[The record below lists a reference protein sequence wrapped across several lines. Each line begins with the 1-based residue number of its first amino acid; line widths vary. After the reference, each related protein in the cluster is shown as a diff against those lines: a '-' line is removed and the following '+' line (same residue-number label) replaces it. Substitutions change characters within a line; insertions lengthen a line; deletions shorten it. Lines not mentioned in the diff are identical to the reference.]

1 MIVSSGATE
10 VSREIKFLGPATR
23 ACASEA
29 PCVTEIAAPL
39 HVAPLLAEARK
50 NSSVTGANRQAEIGR
65 PLSTSA
71 AETVQSGKSA
81 RKARVPSIGSTI
93 QTKPALGAQGP

>member
-1 MIVSSGATE
+1 MLRSGAAE
-10 VSREIKFLGPATR
+10 VSREIMLLGPAMR

-29 PCVTEIAAPL
+29 PSVTDIAAPL

-50 NSSVTGANRQAEIGR
+50 NSSVAGAKRQAEIGR

-93 QTKPALGAQGP
+93 ETERGVSRE